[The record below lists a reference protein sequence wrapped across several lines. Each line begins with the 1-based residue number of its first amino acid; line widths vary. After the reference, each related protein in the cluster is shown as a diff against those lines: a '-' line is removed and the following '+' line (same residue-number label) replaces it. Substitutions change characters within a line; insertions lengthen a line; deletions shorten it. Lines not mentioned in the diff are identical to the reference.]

1 MMTRRRRIAQHGT
14 FSVEF
19 ALVVL
24 LLLILLF
31 GMVELA
37 RLMYIYNALQ
47 DATRRA
53 AALAA
58 VTDWRDQA
66 AMDLVRQNAVFRA
79 TPGELILG
87 APVTDSHVRIDYL
100 AIVRDS
106 TGKLAMSPIPSGE
119 MPSCHA
125 RNRVTCAANPN
136 DAHCI
141 RMVRARICTPAS
153 GAACAPVY
161 YASLFGLFP
170 DTVRLPVATT
180 VAPAETLGYE
190 PGDAPCP

>member
-47 DATRRA
+47 DATR
-53 AALAA
+53 
-58 VTDWRDQA
+58 DQA

-79 TPGELILG
+79 SPGELILG

-161 YASLFGLFP
+161 YVSLFGLFP

-180 VAPAETLGYE
+180 VVPAETLGYE